1 MLQYFCSFIVFFNE
15 LLLLLLY
22 ICVNFIAKFVGELDN
37 GETLKAMITSL
48 ETFFDADI
56 AAVLL
61 VMGGAGMAFHYKLL
75 NEEIGGV
82 PPTLAVGDPV
92 SGKSTAVEAAL
103 SVFDQRECIGGK

>member
-22 ICVNFIAKFVGELDN
+22 ICANFIAKFVGELDN

-75 NEEIGGV
+75 NEKKWWG
-82 PPTLAVGDPV
+82 
-92 SGKSTAVEAAL
+92 STNISRWRPCLWKVN
-103 SVFDQRECIGGK
+103 SSRGSFVCV